1 MRSQRLVV
9 VLFALVLAGSSLT
22 ACGGTDQSAVCDD
35 VGDLRQSVASLQAF
49 NIYDPNV
56 LRDLA
61 VVLDQIR
68 SQVRA
73 LAEDASSEYD
83 AEVDVVQSSIDDL
96 EGSAQ
101 AAVDTPDAAAL
112 SALADDVKSLS
123 AAFKDLRTAVG
134 DTC

>member
-1 MRSQRLVV
+1 MPSRRLVATLV
-9 VLFALVLAGSSLT
+9 ALVLAGSSLT
-22 ACGGTDQSAVCDD
+22 ACGGTDQSAVCED

-49 NIYDPNV
+49 QIYDSNV

-68 SQVRA
+68 SQVRT

-83 AEVDVVQSSIDDL
+83 AEIDVVQSSIDDL
-96 EGSAQ
+96 EASAQ
-101 AAVDTPDAAAL
+101 VAVDTPDAAAL
-112 SALADDVKSLS
+112 SALADDVKGFS

>member
-1 MRSQRLVV
+1 MHSRRPVVTLV
-9 VLFALVLAGSSLT
+9 ALVLAGSSLT

-35 VGDLRQSVASLQAF
+35 VGDLRQSLAALQVM
-49 NIYDPNV
+49 NIYDSNV

-68 SQVRA
+68 SQVRT
-73 LAEDASSEYD
+73 LAEDASAEYD
-83 AEVDVVQSSIDDL
+83 AEVEVVQSSIDDL
-96 EGSAQ
+96 EASAQ
-101 AAVDTPDAAAL
+101 AAVDSPDAAAL
-112 SALADDVKSLS
+112 SALADDVKGFS

>member
-1 MRSQRLVV
+1 MGTL
-9 VLFALVLAGSSLT
+9 LALVLAGASLT

-35 VGDLRQSVASLQAF
+35 VGDLRQSLASLQAV
-49 NIYDPNV
+49 NIYDSNV

-61 VVLDQIR
+61 VILDQVR
-68 SQVRA
+68 SQVRT

-101 AAVDTPDAAAL
+101 VAVDTPDAAAL
-112 SALADDVKSLS
+112 SALADDVKSFS